1 MSQPARHA
9 GGGVSPADDS
19 ELDRRLRF
27 ACDVAGEAG
36 RRLLALRATS
46 RWPDETVLGDV
57 ADHMADGFL
66 QGCLLGRWPD
76 DGVLSEETKGDG
88 GRRAKRWCWVVDP
101 LDGTKEYRSG
111 RHDWAV
117 HVGLAC
123 EGVPVLGAVAMPALG
138 RTVGG
143 VCVPGRERIV
153 QFGSP
158 AALVADVADVA
169 DAGGA
174 RPVRLA
180 MSRSHTPPW
189 MEGFG
194 RALAGPGA
202 SFELVPS
209 GSVGFKVGLLLFGDA
224 DVYVHDKGLKE
235 WDTLAPEAVAR
246 AAGWS
251 VCRLDGSAQRY
262 NQIDPRNDEFVVCRA
277 RMQARVLAAVA
288 AHGPRA
294 AL

>member
-1 MSQPARHA
+1 MSEPARHA
-9 GGGVSPADDS
+9 GGGASPDDAD
-19 ELDRRLRF
+19 LDRRLRF

-36 RRLLALRATS
+36 RRLLALRASS
-46 RWPDETVLGDV
+46 RWSDETVLGDV
-57 ADHMADGFL
+57 ADQMADAFL

-76 DGVLSEETKGDG
+76 DGVLSEETKDDG
-88 GRRAKRWCWVVDP
+88 ARRTKRWCWVVDP
-101 LDGTKEYRSG
+101 LDGTKEYRAG

-123 EGVPVLGAVAMPALG
+123 DGAPVLGAVAMPALG
-138 RTVGG
+138 RVVGG

-153 QFGSP
+153 QLGSA
-158 AALVADVADVA
+158 AALADDV
-169 DAGGA
+169 DGA
-174 RPVRLA
+174 RPLRLA

-189 MEGFG
+189 MEGFA
-194 RALAGPGA
+194 RALVGSGA

-246 AAGWS
+246 AAGWG
-251 VCRLDGSAQRY
+251 VCRLDGSEQRY
-262 NQIDPRNDEFVVCRA
+262 NQVDPRNDELVVCRP
-277 RMQARVLAAVA
+277 RIRERVLAAVA

-294 AL
+294 TR